1 MKIIIIL
8 PSLSYRG
15 GERIYYTRALGLV
28 AEGHE
33 VVFVVGRVEKK
44 AMTIKSHVKLIK
56 PNKFFNKLFENDY
69 IFFIS
74 SFFSMFYLGLK
85 NSKNVDIVD
94 TESGF
99 ALWAGYFIAKI
110 RRITEQKKIKLVWTI
125 FAYEEKS
132 VFNRLMHGFLAK
144 KADSYNALAPRITRV
159 IKKVFGVEGVVV
171 LIPAIDV
178 NRFKNTQI
186 KNTIEKYNLKNK
198 LVVLHPAALHPKK
211 NQEIAIMAVQRLKID
226 FPNIYL
232 ILTGSG
238 NDRGRLQDIVKKY
251 NLQNFV
257 KFTGVVKE
265 GEISDLY
272 KIADAVLVTSNVDNE
287 GLSMTALEALYC
299 KTMPIVSSMA
309 GVAEILKDNKI
320 GLIYQPNQLELTKTI
335 KSYLSNPKKFETIL
349 NRGNLWVKKNLTL
362 KNYAKLTLASYE
374 KSFNVHR

>member
-132 VFNRLMHGFLAK
+132 VFNRLMHGF
-144 KADSYNALAPRITRV
+144 
-159 IKKVFGVEGVVV
+159 
-171 LIPAIDV
+171 
-178 NRFKNTQI
+178 
-186 KNTIEKYNLKNK
+186 
-198 LVVLHPAALHPKK
+198 
-211 NQEIAIMAVQRLKID
+211 VQC
-226 FPNIYL
+226 P
-232 ILTGSG
+232 
-238 NDRGRLQDIVKKY
+238 
-251 NLQNFV
+251 
-257 KFTGVVKE
+257 
-265 GEISDLY
+265 
-272 KIADAVLVTSNVDNE
+272 
-287 GLSMTALEALYC
+287 
-299 KTMPIVSSMA
+299 SS
-309 GVAEILKDNKI
+309 
-320 GLIYQPNQLELTKTI
+320 
-335 KSYLSNPKKFETIL
+335 
-349 NRGNLWVKKNLTL
+349 
-362 KNYAKLTLASYE
+362 KNYQSD
-374 KSFNVHR
+374 